1 MDTSTSLEHCGE
13 CNDPCAGGANTEAV
27 CNGGICEV
35 NCETGFLDCNGD
47 PADGCEIN
55 NTQCPPPGETD
66 CADRVD
72 NDGGYVED
80 NVVTACNFCNQA
92 KHTHTRAEFEEWA
105 KRVAARL

>member
-1 MDTSTSLEHCGE
+1 MRRDWRDRNPLKYAWERYRGNAKTRGREFDLPRRLFEDLLTDNCFYCGHAP
-13 CNDPCAGGANTEAV
+13 DP
-27 CNGGICEV
+27 
-35 NCETGFLDCNGD
+35 
-47 PADGCEIN
+47 IN
-55 NTQCPPPGETD
+55 SI
-66 CADRVD
+66 DRVD